1 MEQFTVSDREEH
13 CRYIAYIAGALTAVK
28 ERTAHIEFEDG
39 RVIFTLRAEP
49 TEPEFRKLAEDRIA
63 DVICIG
69 YKYSILSG
77 QIAPAGLNAQD
88 REILLTAVIAADFAE
103 DKKYVLSRL
112 AQQRTHTID
121 GFFNFRLKELREKW
135 LGVAACVPPVF
146 TRGQLTEFMRFLL
159 NTNRGKVFLKRGEV
173 YDVRCRRLRRSALIG
188 DASAE
193 MNTLREIVLS
203 GAGKVECLGSPTA
216 LQENFLKRFYEGRV
230 SFG

>member
-1 MEQFTVSDREEH
+1 MEQLTVSDREEH
-13 CRYIAYIAGALTAVK
+13 CRYIAYVAGALTAIGN
-28 ERTAHIEFEDG
+28 RSAHIAFEGG
-39 RVIFTLRAEP
+39 RVVFTLGADGEESALR
-49 TEPEFRKLAEDRIA
+49 RLAEERIA

-69 YKYSILSG
+69 YKYSVLRG
-77 QIAPAGLNAQD
+77 QIDPEGLCAQD
-88 REILLTAVIAADFAE
+88 REILLTAVIAADYAE
-103 DKKYVLSRL
+103 DKKYVAARL
-112 AQQRTHTID
+112 GSPGRYTID

-135 LGVAACVPPVF
+135 QGVAACVPPVF

-159 NTNRGKVFLKRGEV
+159 NTSRGKVFLKSGEV

-216 LQENFLKRFYEGRV
+216 LQENFLRRFYGGRV
-230 SFG
+230 FFG

>member
-1 MEQFTVSDREEH
+1 MEQFTVSDREDH

-28 ERTAHIEFEDG
+28 ERTAHIEFEGD

-49 TEPEFRKLAEDRIA
+49 LETDFRKLAEDRIA

-69 YKYSILSG
+69 YKYSILSE
-77 QIAPAGLNAQD
+77 QIAPAGLSEQD

-112 AQQRTHTID
+112 SLQRQHTID

-135 LGVAACVPPVF
+135 LGIAACVPPVF

-159 NTNRGKVFLKRGEV
+159 NTSRGKVFLKSGEV
-173 YDVRCRRLRRSALIG
+173 YDIRCRRLRRSALIG

-203 GAGKVECLGSPTA
+203 GAGKVQCLGSPTA